1 MGNWAA
7 LFLFFSLRKL
17 FSVEGVWVS
26 GQVYFSRCAAADQMM
41 GTVLDAFQQHG
52 DLDNTYI
59 LFIAGKH
66 CLGRCRVAMVA
77 QTSSGRSDL
86 SLFALAVAQTTART
100 TQSIA

>member
-1 MGNWAA
+1 M
-7 LFLFFSLRKL
+7 
-17 FSVEGVWVS
+17 GVWGS

-59 LFIAGKH
+59 LFIAGEH
-66 CLGRCRVAMVA
+66 CPGRCRVAMVA